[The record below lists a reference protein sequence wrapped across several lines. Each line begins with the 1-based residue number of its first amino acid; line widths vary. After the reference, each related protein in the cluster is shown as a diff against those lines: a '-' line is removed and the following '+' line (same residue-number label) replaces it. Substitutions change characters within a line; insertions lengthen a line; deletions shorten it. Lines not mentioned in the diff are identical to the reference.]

1 MNNQNFIN
9 LPGEYFQEPL
19 VTNKCKACKNYV
31 FVTAKNQDK
40 DYCEQCRKNIRDLT
54 ILANQDIYLA
64 NILME
69 DEQLQEQLEKDLEI
83 NMEKVQNRL
92 QMRLLKKEIE
102 ETRIKR
108 EILRYNLH
116 AAQMQRG
123 LE

>member
-1 MNNQNFIN
+1 M
-9 LPGEYFQEPL
+9 
-19 VTNKCKACKNYV
+19 V
-31 FVTAKNQDK
+31 
-40 DYCEQCRKNIRDLT
+40 
-54 ILANQDIYLA
+54 
-64 NILME
+64 

-92 QMRLLKKEIE
+92 KMRLLKKEIE